1 MSSSSRSNIIYK
13 ELLLRIQQ
21 EQYKEGEKLPTENA
35 LCAEFKVSR
44 PVIRSALEQLREG
57 RYIESIRGSGSFVR
71 MTKDPALI
79 SFAPITDLK
88 EAIQCM
94 EYRAILEPEIAYQA
108 TINCNERD
116 RVILKEALVTSR
128 NHQGESARENVHNDL
143 NFHLTIAA
151 ISHNRF
157 YCQAMKMLT
166 VQILD
171 SISQVA
177 WYFGPMSDDLCRLK
191 DFWHQEIARG
201 ILIGDATLAKT
212 AMQMHICRAK
222 SNLILQS
229 QGKTTADFMDYWKP
243 EKIWQ
248 D

>member
-1 MSSSSRSNIIYK
+1 MGHNSRSNLIYK

-21 EQYKEGEKLPTENA
+21 EQYKEGEKLPTETA

-44 PVIRSALEQLREG
+44 PVIRAALEQLREG

-71 MTKDPALI
+71 LTKDPSLI
-79 SFAPITDLK
+79 SFAPISDLK

-116 RVILKEALVTSR
+116 RLLLQEALATSR
-128 NHQGESARENVHNDL
+128 DHQGESARDNVHNDL
-143 NFHLTIAA
+143 NFHLAIAT

-177 WYFGPMSDDLCRLK
+177 CYFGSKSEDLCRLK
-191 DFWHQEIARG
+191 DFWHQEIVRG

-212 AMQMHICRAK
+212 AMQMHIRRAK

-229 QGKTTADFMDYWKP
+229 QSKATTDFMNYRKP
-243 EKIWQ
+243 DFI
-248 D
+248 